1 MPSEESHHLAAKMP
15 VVRFG
20 HQALQR
26 SLVRHELQ
34 NLFTTRFCVV
44 CTGAILWT
52 GNEVPHMIWNYRVCV
67 PR

>member
-1 MPSEESHHLAAKMP
+1 MPSGESHHLAAKMP
-15 VVRFG
+15 VF
-20 HQALQR
+20 R
-26 SLVRHELQ
+26 SAIKPF
-34 NLFTTRFCVV
+34 NDPWFATTRFCVV